1 MTPPPAAPAGIASDR
16 PMPTFARF
24 PRASLPEE
32 IANRLLVLIQGQE
45 LRPGD
50 KLPAEREL
58 AQMMGVSRPVLREA
72 LRALSIMRV
81 VDIRHGDGTYI
92 TALEPQQL
100 IAHLD
105 FVFAKDSVALGTLF
119 EARRVV
125 EVANAR
131 FAAGRIRPESIAR
144 LEALL
149 VDLGG
154 AIDDP
159 EHFGDLDMEFHNTI
173 CDAAGNFLLSQF
185 MRIINTMGK
194 VSRQRT
200 GAVRS
205 VRQAAHRDHRA
216 ILDALRQQDMDA
228 AEAAMRE
235 HLDHIEA
242 ALDRATPSSDGP
254 GNSDPGDSA
263 APVANGGATG

>member
-1 MTPPPAAPAGIASDR
+1 MTTPSTAAAGRSLPR
-16 PMPTFARF
+16 FARF

-32 IANRLLVLIQGQE
+32 IANRLLMLIQGQE

-92 TALEPQQL
+92 ASLEPEQL

-105 FVFAKDSVALGTLF
+105 FVFARDSIALNKLF

-125 EVANAR
+125 EAGNTR
-131 FAAGRIRPESIAR
+131 FAAARISAQEIAK
-144 LEALL
+144 LEELL
-149 VDLGG
+149 ASLGG
-154 AIDDP
+154 EIDDP
-159 EHFGDLDMEFHNTI
+159 DRFGELDMEFHNAI

-185 MRIINTMGK
+185 MNIINTMGK
-194 VSRQRT
+194 VSRQKT
-200 GAVRS
+200 GAMRS
-205 VRQAAHRDHRA
+205 VREAAYRHHRV
-216 ILDALRQQDMDA
+216 ILDALRAHDADA
-228 AEAAMRE
+228 AEAAMRG
-235 HLDHIEA
+235 HLDDSEEA
-242 ALDRATPSSDGP
+242 LRSLPPSLDAEAGASPRG
-254 GNSDPGDSA
+254 
-263 APVANGGATG
+263 VASR